1 MCIMKKVLFAAGCMV
16 AASMVP
22 VAYADGEAA
31 SESASPIS
39 LSFTVTSDYRFRG
52 QSQNSRSPAAQA
64 SLDYSTD
71 LGVDVGVWVSN
82 VDFSDSGDSTTYME
96 ADFYASYGFSI
107 DDATSGS
114 VKLTYYYYPESP
126 FSYDYLEGQLALSH
140 TLNDI
145 TVNAELNYSPDYFL
159 ETDTAVAASIGF
171 AYPFMEKFTLSG
183 NVGHQWI
190 DNNAL
195 FGTDDWLYW
204 DLGVGVELGRLS
216 VDVRYVSTNLNE
228 ADCFGGTNL
237 CEGGVV
243 LSAGFSIP

>member
-1 MCIMKKVLFAAGCMV
+1 MV
-16 AASMVP
+16 AASMTP

-39 LSFTVTSDYRFRG
+39 LSLAVTSDYRFRG
-52 QSQNSRSPAAQA
+52 QSQNSRSPAFQA
-64 SLDYSTD
+64 SLDYATD
-71 LGVDVGVWVSN
+71 LGVDLGVWVSN
-82 VDFSDSGDSTTYME
+82 VDFSDSGDNDTYME
-96 ADFYASYGFSI
+96 VDFYASYGFTI
-107 DDATSGS
+107 DDATSGALK
-114 VKLTYYYYPESP
+114 VTYYYYPESP
-126 FSYDYLEGQLALSH
+126 ASYDYLEGQLSLSH

-159 ETDTAVAASIGF
+159 ETDMAVAASVGF
-171 AYPFMEKFTLSG
+171 AYPLMDKFTLSG

-190 DNNAL
+190 DNNAA

-204 DLGVGVELGRLS
+204 DLGVGIELGR
-216 VDVRYVSTNLNE
+216 VNFDVRYVSTNLNE
-228 ADCFGGTNL
+228 AECFSGTNL

>member
-1 MCIMKKVLFAAGCMV
+1 MKKALFAVGCMV
-16 AASMVP
+16 AASASP

-39 LSFTVTSDYRFRG
+39 LTLSVTSDYRFRG

-71 LGVDVGVWVSN
+71 LGIDVGVWVSN
-82 VDFSDSGDSTTYME
+82 VDFSDTGDTDTYME
-96 ADFYASYGFSI
+96 ADFYASYGFSL

-114 VKLTYYYYPESP
+114 VKVTYYYYPESP

-140 TLNDI
+140 TMNDI
-145 TVNAELNYSPDYFL
+145 TLNAELNYSPDYFL
-159 ETDTAVAASIGF
+159 ETGTAVAASVGF
-171 AYPFMEKFTLSG
+171 AYPLMDKFTLSG

-190 DNNAL
+190 DDNAL
-195 FGTDDWLYW
+195 FGMDDWLYW
-204 DLGVGVELGRLS
+204 DLGVGIELGRLNL
-216 VDVRYVSTNLNE
+216 DVRYVGTNLNE
-228 ADCFGGTNL
+228 TECFGGTNL

-243 LSAGFSIP
+243 LSASFSIP